1 MSRRELVLKVGGFA
15 GGVCTIALLAWL
27 AGWRT
32 NQILAT
38 TIFLG
43 FILGTLLFWRFRLG
57 FAMAGALGLL
67 ASGVLDVPHLVEFA
81 SLDVILFL
89 IGMMIVIA
97 FLEKRRFFEVMVE
110 RILRRIDRRA
120 WHLLAAFMV
129 MGAISAALVDEVTS
143 ILFMAAV
150 GLQLT
155 RRFKLDPVPI
165 MIMLVFATNI
175 GSSATV
181 VGNPIGVMIA
191 LRAGLTFTDFLRTAT
206 PIAAGVLLL
215 AILLSFLAFPQA
227 VATLAEALREHRERV
242 PIPIERMGRRDFR
255 ISLLVFGATMVGLIF
270 HHPLETWLGLTR
282 NSLLVG
288 VPLGAGGLAILL
300 EGEGARDLVE
310 RKVDW
315 WTLCF
320 FMLLFASAGT
330 LRYTGVTG
338 RIAEGFLALTGGNAT
353 GLLISVTWGSGI
365 LSALLD
371 NVLAVA
377 TVIPVLTD
385 LGQFGHDLDPLWWGL
400 LFGGTLLGNLT
411 LIGSTANIVALGI
424 LERDEKIHLSF
435 VRWLRPGLIVAV
447 PTLALATLILWFV
460 A

>member
-1 MSRRELVLKVGGFA
+1 MNPRELVPRAAGFVA
-15 GGVCTIALLAWL
+15 GSSAVALLVWG
-27 AGWRT
+27 AGWT
-32 NQILAT
+32 ANQVLAT

-57 FAMAGALGLL
+57 FAMLGVLALL
-67 ASGVLDVPHLVEFA
+67 ATGVLDVPHLIEFA

-110 RILRRIDRRA
+110 RILRRVDRRA
-120 WHLLAAFMV
+120 WLLLAMFMA
-129 MGAISAALVDEVTS
+129 MGAVSAALVDEVTS
-143 ILFMAAV
+143 ILFMTAV

-155 RRFKLDPVPI
+155 RRFELDPVPI
-165 MIMLVFATNI
+165 VIMLVFATNI

-191 LRAGLTFTDFLRTAT
+191 LRAGLTFSDFLRTAT
-206 PIAAGVLLL
+206 PIAAAVLIL
-215 AILLSFLAFPQA
+215 AVPLSFLAFPRA
-227 VATLAEALREHRERV
+227 VRALAEALKEHRERV
-242 PIPIERMGRRDFR
+242 PVPIERMSRQDFR
-255 ISLLVFGATMVGLIF
+255 ISLLVFGLTILGLIF
-270 HHPLETWLGLTR
+270 HHRLEAGLGLSR

-320 FMLLFASAGT
+320 FTLLFASAGT

-338 RIAEGFLALTGGNAT
+338 RIAGGFLALTGGNPT
-353 GLLISVTWGSGI
+353 GLLVSLTWGSGI
-365 LSALLD
+365 LSAFLD

-377 TVIPVLTD
+377 TVIPVLSD
-385 LGQFGHDLDPLWWGL
+385 LGQLGHELGPLWWGL

-424 LERDEKIHLSF
+424 LERDEKIHMTFL
-435 VRWLRPGLIVAV
+435 RWLRPGLIVAV
-447 PTLALATLILWFV
+447 PTLALATLILWSV
-460 A
+460 G